1 MTPCPYCKRIE
12 CPVHEWPADSVSAGD
27 LMLCRN
33 TTAKRAEAAES
44 RITLLESIIAAAR
57 GEANYLLQRE
67 HKFSLVHAA
76 LRRVKAKLK
85 LPRKPPVG

>member
-1 MTPCPYCKRIE
+1 MTPCPYCKSSE
-12 CPVHEWPADSVSAGD
+12 CPTLFFRLSRTLKDVEV
-27 LMLCRN
+27 CREA
-33 TTAKRAEAAES
+33 TTKRAEAAES

-57 GEANYLLQRE
+57 GEANYLLRRE